1 MAPGT
6 RPLQG
11 MILAAGAG
19 TRLRPLTDRTP
30 KALVEVGGRPML
42 AWVMERMSKA
52 GVRRLVVNTHFHGDQ
67 IREFL
72 KGVAGAASEEIYGVA
87 PTDLGGE
94 ESPGPVG
101 QTGFQHLDVAVSSEP
116 QGPLGTGGGL
126 FKAAPLFTGDGPILL
141 HNVDVIS
148 EIDLTGLVSRH
159 RDAVGARIKGQKD
172 GTAGPGLSA
181 ADSLAPDSNVIA
193 TLAVQDRG
201 STRTLLFD
209 DLGLLGWENRGCDH
223 ARDGR
228 VQVRDSLGQVRGISF
243 AGIHVL
249 EPGIFRLSERTG
261 AFSIITLYLELARAG
276 WIIQPADVTGQAW
289 FDIGTAEKLDVAR
302 NWIKERT
309 RSP

>member
-1 MAPGT
+1 MAQGT
-6 RPLQG
+6 RPPQG

-52 GVRRLVVNTHFHGDQ
+52 GVRRLVVNTHHHGDQ

-72 KGVAGAASEEIYGVA
+72 EGVAGGAGGEIHGVA
-87 PTDLGGE
+87 ATDPGGE
-94 ESPGPVG
+94 DDPGPG
-101 QTGFQHLDVAVSSEP
+101 GPTEFQHLDVAVSSEP

-126 FKAAPLFTGDGPILL
+126 FKAAPLFTGDAPIIL

-148 EIDLTGLVSRH
+148 EIDLDGLVARH
-159 RDAVGARIKGQKD
+159 RAAVGSRMKGQKD
-172 GTAGPGLSA
+172 ATTDPGLSV
-181 ADSLAPDSNVIA
+181 ADPPAPDANVIA

-228 VQVRDSLGQVRGISF
+228 VQVRDSVGQIRGISF

-249 EPGIFRLSERTG
+249 GPGIFGLSERTG
-261 AFSIITLYLELARAG
+261 TFSIITLYLELARAG
-276 WIIQPADVTGQAW
+276 WIIQPVDVTGQPW

-302 NWIKERT
+302 SWIKERT